1 MNKLT
6 LISLLDWLY
15 QDYSIIFLL
24 CLLGSFTHDIYDTAK
39 NNTKINV
46 KSIISSSLICSIL
59 LSVVIDRLNKYSI
72 DVKIAISFFIG
83 MWSNNIIGY
92 MINWNF
98 VKKLFYN
105 YLKNTEGTISK
116 SISTTLDEIEND
128 ETNENNDKNKKD

>member
-1 MNKLT
+1 MNELT
-6 LISLLDWLY
+6 LVSLLDWLY

-59 LSVVIDRLNKYSI
+59 LSVVIDHLNKYSI
-72 DVKIAISFFIG
+72 DVKIAICFFIG

>member
-1 MNKLT
+1 
-6 LISLLDWLY
+6 
-15 QDYSIIFLL
+15 
-24 CLLGSFTHDIYDTAK
+24 
-39 NNTKINV
+39 
-46 KSIISSSLICSIL
+46 
-59 LSVVIDRLNKYSI
+59 
-72 DVKIAISFFIG
+72 
-83 MWSNNIIGY
+83 